1 MQKVSSKHFSVEQKL
16 INYPWTETDPGFTQY
31 RDNIIKDLTNTE
43 QHKTFKV
50 LKNLASLKPEVDFS
64 YVDQVISE
72 ASLPASAE
80 TILGVQF
87 AKKQLG
93 STFAHVTTHLPESLL
108 VKWEG
113 FTLWYKDSSVTA
125 LYEALKKRK
134 NISLSLVQE
143 AYELSKK
150 ISDNNLSHSILTEIL
165 VEQVLKQHT
174 SVDKK
179 IACINFFAFT
189 VDKLVI
195 NFLKEDFLEKVE
207 QMRFSLVKQYA
218 KENNLENVPEEW
230 VFEMIKAF

>member
-1 MQKVSSKHFSVEQKL
+1 MQKFSSKHFSVEQKL

-31 RDNIIKDLTNTE
+31 RDNIIKKLTNTE

-50 LKNLASLKPEVDFS
+50 LKNLDSLKPEVDFS
-64 YVDQVISE
+64 SIDRIISE
-72 ASLPASAE
+72 ASLPASAK
-80 TILGVQF
+80 TIVGAQF

-93 STFAHVTTHLPESLL
+93 STFAHVTIHLPESLL

-113 FTLWYKDSSVTA
+113 FTLWYDDSSVIA

-143 AYELSKK
+143 AYEISKK
-150 ISDNNLSHSILTEIL
+150 ISENDSARSILTEVL
-165 VEQVLKQHT
+165 VEQAIKQYS

-189 VDKLVI
+189 VDKLVESY
-195 NFLKEDFLEKVE
+195 LKEDFLDNIE

-218 KENNLENVPEEW
+218 EENNLENVPEEW
-230 VFEMIKAF
+230 VLEMIKAF